1 MMEVS
6 PYKITFQSVGLYSPL
21 ILLFN
26 GSDVLLEADK
36 KPVLCSG
43 YDEMILCGK
52 IEHVSFQIIYDR
64 INERER
70 LYSYQ

>member
-26 GSDVLLEADK
+26 GSTFCWKRAK

-64 INERER
+64 INEREQ
-70 LYSYQ
+70 LYSYL